1 MPTRTAPLERRPS
14 TQARGRARRELLI
27 QTTKDLLDEQ
37 PLDTISL
44 AEVAARAGIPTGS
57 AYHFFP
63 SLNSLFEALAER
75 FAEELDAAISAPYEI
90 ADDAVWVDIFY
101 QAVDRGRA
109 IYEASPAYR
118 QLIISGK
125 SPAEIKLSDRVND
138 ELGAR
143 LLIDAINQHFVLPD
157 IPRVAEIF
165 FYAVE
170 IIDTFFMLSMLR
182 NNEITNEMI
191 IEAKRARYA
200 YLRVYLPRELPRRV
214 VTTI

>member
-1 MPTRTAPLERRPS
+1 MPSDTSPLERRPS

-44 AEVAARAGIPTGS
+44 AVVAEHAGIPTGS

-63 SLNSLFEALAER
+63 SLNSLYEALAER

-101 QAVDRGRA
+101 QAIDRGRA

-118 QLIISGK
+118 QLIISGQA
-125 SPAEIKLSDRVND
+125 PAGIKLSDRVND
-138 ELGAR
+138 QLLGR
-143 LLIDAINQHFVLPD
+143 LLIEAIGEHFLLPD
-157 IPRVAEIF
+157 IPRAADIF

-170 IIDTFFMLSMLR
+170 IVDLFWMLSMMR
-182 NNEITNEMI
+182 ENEISEEI
-191 IEAKRARYA
+191 VVEAKRAGNA
-200 YLRVYLPRELPRRV
+200 YLRVYLPSELPRRAI
-214 VTTI
+214 TKL